1 MSRFDRGV
9 VVVVVVVFYNYRKD
23 RYSNV
28 MYVFVCIGTLLTQS
42 QAAYSV
48 NHANIVNFQMP
59 SVFSSLCHRTF
70 CSRLP
75 DWTINNSLI

>member
-42 QAAYSV
+42 QA
-48 NHANIVNFQMP
+48 
-59 SVFSSLCHRTF
+59 TF
-70 CSRLP
+70 GESRKHSQFP
-75 DWTINNSLI
+75 NAFRV